1 MQTKIEIN
9 GQIQSVFAIAR
20 CFLNTDYVSK
30 EDGRFNT
37 ITITYAKKL
46 DAYKALRAAFKKL
59 KEEDPKDGS
68 LYLHT
73 TGSTP
78 YSITYDAGRAII
90 VAS

>member
-1 MQTKIEIN
+1 MQTQIEIN
-9 GQIQSVFAIAR
+9 GQLQSVFAIAR
-20 CFLNTDYVSK
+20 CFTDYVSK

-37 ITITYAKKL
+37 IRLTYAKKV

-90 VAS
+90 IPN